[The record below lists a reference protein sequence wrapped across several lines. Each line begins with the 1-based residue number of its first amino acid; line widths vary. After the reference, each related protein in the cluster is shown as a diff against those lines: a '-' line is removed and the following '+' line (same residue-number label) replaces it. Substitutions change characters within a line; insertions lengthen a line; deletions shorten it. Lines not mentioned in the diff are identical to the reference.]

1 MSPDFVAAELSSRT
15 RLVAAESASSPRRLR
30 TKPCSLAR
38 LSLLL
43 LATSAFAQV
52 TFINSDDI
60 PPAPSTNLTATSTNT
75 PPLTLRVAVVRFLPA
90 KSGKAAP
97 EFPGVP
103 TMPSVISTLAKQGQV
118 NLLYVG
124 DRLTPGGTND
134 SATFDSVERRPAFS
148 TNERLNHS
156 LTNREFG
163 LRLHLRARPLVDGT
177 TELDWQGRFSWSSD
191 LLNAWAGEKYL
202 VFGMRVAQLV
212 RPGLFY
218 YQSEDPDEDDRA
230 GIDLRALFGRK
241 KAAPPKETVPDI
253 SFLSAEDREIALS
266 GQRPVKPGEL
276 IILATPSHQDPK
288 QPEFIYLL
296 MQFSDTD

>member
-1 MSPDFVAAELSSRT
+1 MNPDFVAAELSSRT

-60 PPAPSTNLTATSTNT
+60 

>member
-1 MSPDFVAAELSSRT
+1 MNPDFVAAELSSRT

-124 DRLTPGGTND
+124 DRLTQPQ
-134 SATFDSVERRPAFS
+134 P
-148 TNERLNHS
+148 
-156 LTNREFG
+156 
-163 LRLHLRARPLVDGT
+163 
-177 TELDWQGRFSWSSD
+177 
-191 LLNAWAGEKYL
+191 
-202 VFGMRVAQLV
+202 
-212 RPGLFY
+212 
-218 YQSEDPDEDDRA
+218 
-230 GIDLRALFGRK
+230 
-241 KAAPPKETVPDI
+241 
-253 SFLSAEDREIALS
+253 
-266 GQRPVKPGEL
+266 
-276 IILATPSHQDPK
+276 HQP
-288 QPEFIYLL
+288 
-296 MQFSDTD
+296 

>member
-1 MSPDFVAAELSSRT
+1 MK
-15 RLVAAESASSPRRLR
+15 PRRVIDLAMNR
-30 TKPCSLAR
+30 SAGLKPTCVL
-38 LSLLL
+38 LWLLL
-43 LATSAFAQV
+43 LSAPACAQV
-52 TFINSDDI
+52 TFINADDI
-60 PPAPSTNLTATSTNT
+60 PPTLSTNLTATGTNT
-75 PPLTLRVAVVRFLPA
+75 PPLTIRVAVVRFLPA

-103 TMPSVISTLAKQGQV
+103 TMPSVIAALAKQGQV
-118 NLLYVG
+118 NLLYAG
-124 DRLTPGGTND
+124 DRLTPGTTND
-134 SATFDSVERRPAFS
+134 AATFDSVERRPAFS
-148 TNERLNHS
+148 TREDLNHS

-163 LRLHLRARPLVDGT
+163 LRLRVQARPLVDGKT
-177 TELDWQGRFSWSSD
+177 DLDWQGRFTWSSD

-202 VFGMRVAQLV
+202 VFGMRVAQLL

-230 GIDLRALFGRK
+230 GIDLRALFGKRK
-241 KAAPPKETVPDI
+241 TAPAKESVPDI

-266 GQRPVKPGEL
+266 GSRPVKPGEL

-296 MQFSDTD
+296 LQFSDTD